1 MSPECECEYYLNR
14 STCNSTHPDPQ
25 YDQSQPL
32 DNQPQRGIYTTLFSI
47 CTYILLKKRGTSYK
61 YYLLANTLI
70 FLLTCVFVALQIVVD
85 TSQYLFSLRA
95 GDHLQREPITFLDP
109 RRLNR
114 HWSYRSG
121 DRVAFDTNRFAKS
134 VEILSLVFPHPNLAF
149 KILSI
154 GHQVARNV
162 GSKLRN
168 MYRII
173 IASTLESGILYST
186 YLVVV
191 TIIQGDTYHRYKS
204 MSDKQF
210 EVMNAAVQ
218 FLYNVWPC
226 IAGITTTII
235 IVRVTL
241 GIALD
246 DAESEVMSILV
257 AETARGLAVSEP
269 RREENL
275 SQGDAVMVIARDEE
289 TGR

>member
-1 MSPECECEYYLNR
+1 MTNHNLLITSLSAWTFFIY
-14 STCNSTHPDPQ
+14 
-25 YDQSQPL
+25 
-32 DNQPQRGIYTTLFSI
+32 GIYTTLFSI

-70 FLLTCVFVALQIVVD
+70 FLLTCVFIALQVAVD
-85 TSQYLFSLRA
+85 TSQYLFSLRTR
-95 GDHLQREPITFLDP
+95 DHLQRGSITFLDP
-109 RRLNR
+109 RRFNR

-121 DRVAFDTNRFAKS
+121 DLVAFHTNWFA
-134 VEILSLVFPHPNLAF
+134 EFIIILSLAVPHPNLAF

-154 GHQVARNV
+154 GRQVARSV
-162 GSKLRN
+162 GTKLRN

-191 TIIQGDTYHRYKS
+191 TIIQGDTYRRYNS

-218 FLYNVWPC
+218 FLFNVWPC

-241 GIALD
+241 GIALN
-246 DAESEVMSILV
+246 DAESEVISIRV
-257 AETARGLAVSEP
+257 AETARGPAVSEL